1 MNIQIRINAEKRITK
16 ALIKSILDL
25 GYTVDVD
32 NGEERLTNLT
42 AKAALEH
49 ALSVD
54 ECNVYARK
62 PSVTNQGKF
71 VTVAAFF
78 LVYGNDGYDC
88 ICDHSVNE
96 ETDQILL
103 AVNPLVEQL
112 EERLA

>member
-1 MNIQIRINAEKRITK
+1 MSLQTRIQAEKRITK

-32 NGEERLTNLT
+32 NGEERFSNLT
-42 AKAALEH
+42 AKDAFDH
-49 ALSVD
+49 AMSVD
-54 ECNVYARK
+54 ECNIYARK
-62 PSVTNQGKF
+62 PSEKTAGKF

-78 LVYGNDGYDC
+78 LVYGNDGWDC
-88 ICDHSVNE
+88 ICDNSVTD

-103 AVNPLVEQL
+103 AVNPLIEQL